1 MSQRSS
7 SWMRS
12 LPSGRRLAV
21 VLAAALAA
29 LVSTSTTGA
38 APPCADAVL
47 ADWLD
52 NSRIDRLYDLPCY
65 EAAIDAIPTDLR
77 DYTDAEE
84 VIARAFQ
91 DASGR
96 RLQNLTPSPDQRDSV
111 GPTPAPA
118 VAASASR
125 AVPIPLLVLAALAL
139 TLLVTGGLGY
149 VSRRRRGLR

>member
-1 MSQRSS
+1 VL
-7 SWMRS
+7 RS
-12 LPSGRRLAV
+12 LSSGFRLAV
-21 VLAAALAA
+21 VLAAAMAT
-29 LVSTSTTGA
+29 LVATSATRA

-65 EAAIDAIPTDLR
+65 EAAIDAIPTDLL

-96 RLQNLTPSPDQRDSV
+96 RLQYLTPSPDPPGPV
-111 GPTPAPA
+111 GPSPTPA

-149 VSRRRRGLR
+149 VSRRKRGLR

>member
-1 MSQRSS
+1 VL
-7 SWMRS
+7 RS
-12 LPSGRRLAV
+12 LPSGLRLAV

-29 LVSTSTTGA
+29 LVSTGTTRA
-38 APPCADAVL
+38 ASPCADAVL

-65 EAAIDAIPTDLR
+65 QAAIDAIPTDLR

-91 DASGR
+91 DVSGR
-96 RLQNLTPSPDQRDSV
+96 RLQSLAPSPPGSV
-111 GPTPAPA
+111 GPSPSPA

-125 AVPIPLLVLAALAL
+125 AVPVPLLVLAAMAL

>member
-1 MSQRSS
+1 VL
-7 SWMRS
+7 RS
-12 LPSGRRLAV
+12 LHAGLRLAV

-29 LVSTSTTGA
+29 LITTSTTRA

-96 RLQNLTPSPDQRDSV
+96 RLQNLTRRPDQPDSV
-111 GPTPAPA
+111 GSTPAPA

-139 TLLVTGGLGY
+139 TLLATGGLGY
-149 VSRRRRGLR
+149 VSRRRRALR

>member
-1 MSQRSS
+1 VL
-7 SWMRS
+7 RS
-12 LPSGRRLAV
+12 LPSGLRLAV

-29 LVSTSTTGA
+29 LVSTSTTRA

-52 NSRIDRLYDLPCY
+52 NSRIDRLYELPCY
-65 EAAIDAIPTDLR
+65 EAAIDAIPNDLL

-96 RLQNLTPSPDQRDSV
+96 RLQNLTPERPRTPDSRQP
-111 GPTPAPA
+111 GPGPN
-118 VAASASR
+118 VAAAASR
-125 AVPIPLLVLAALAL
+125 AVPIPLLVLAGMSL
-139 TLLVTGGLGY
+139 TLLAAGGLGY
-149 VSRRRRGLR
+149 LSRRRRDRT

>member
-1 MSQRSS
+1 VL
-7 SWMRS
+7 RS
-12 LPSGRRLAV
+12 LPSSLRLAL

-29 LVSTSTTGA
+29 LVSTGTTRA
-38 APPCADAVL
+38 ASPCADALL

-65 EAAIDAIPTDLR
+65 QAAIDAIPTDLR

-96 RLQNLTPSPDQRDSV
+96 RLQNLTPTPRSPGPV
-111 GPTPAPA
+111 GPSPSPV
-118 VAASASR
+118 VAASASK
-125 AVPIPLLVLAALAL
+125 AVPVPLLVFAALAL

-149 VSRRRRGLR
+149 VSRRMRGLR